1 MLAAVLSVLT
11 IFLII
16 AVGFFLARREF
27 FSPATGEVF
36 ARTVVNVSLPAM
48 MVHELT
54 TDFTRGEL
62 IHSGRG
68 LLLQMLAYLGCALI
82 APLAA
87 RFGGVAQGRRGTFT
101 AMFVA
106 SNTIFI
112 GLPVNLALF
121 GPASVPF
128 VLLAY
133 AVNTSYFWTL
143 GVHGI
148 ETDSGRRYPILSWD
162 HLKRILAPPFLAFL
176 VGIALVFCGVRLP
189 VFLASTLKQL
199 GAMTTP
205 LSLLFMGITFGGIA
219 LAELRPTRDMML
231 LFLGR
236 FLLAPGL
243 VYGMYRLLPVPV
255 LMVKVFMIQAA
266 MPAITQAALTART
279 CDADYRYATVMVSAT
294 NLASL
299 AVLPLY
305 MALFTVLF
313 PA

>member
-1 MLAAVLSVLT
+1 MLAAFLSVLT
-11 IFLII
+11 IFLLIGLGFLL
-16 AVGFFLARREF
+16 ARKGFFGPSA
-27 FSPATGEVF
+27 GELF

-48 MVHELT
+48 MVYELT
-54 TDFTRGEL
+54 TGFTRGEL
-62 IHSGRG
+62 IQGGRG
-68 LLLQMLAYLGCALI
+68 LFLQMLAYLGCALA

-87 RFGGVAQGRRGTFT
+87 RLGGVAKGRRGTFA

-112 GLPVNLALF
+112 GMPVNLALF
-121 GPASVPF
+121 GTASVPF

-133 AVNTSYFWTL
+133 AVNSTYFWTWGAHL
-143 GVHGI
+143 I
-148 ETDSGRRYPILSWD
+148 ESDTGRRFPVFSWD
-162 HLKRILAPPFLAFL
+162 HLKRILVPPFLAFL
-176 VGIALVFCGVRLP
+176 VGIALVFGGIRLP
-189 VFLASTLKQL
+189 VFLASSLKLL
-199 GAMTTP
+199 GGMTTP
-205 LSLLFMGITFGGIA
+205 LSLLFMGITFAGIA
-219 LAELRPTRDMML
+219 LAEIRPTRDMLL

-243 VYGMYRLLPVPV
+243 VYLMYRLLPVPV

-266 MPAITQAALTART
+266 MPAITQAALVAKN

>member
-16 AVGFFLARREF
+16 GVGFFLARREF
-27 FSPATGEVF
+27 FSPETGEIF

-48 MVHELT
+48 MVYELT
-54 TDFTRGEL
+54 TGFTRGEL
-62 IHSGRG
+62 IQGGRG
-68 LLLQMLAYLGCALI
+68 LFLQAMAYVGCALA

-87 RFGGVAQGRRGTFT
+87 RLGGVKPGRRGTFT

-112 GLPVNLALF
+112 GMPVNLALF

-133 AVNTSYFWTL
+133 AVNSTYFWTW

-148 ETDSGRRYPILSWD
+148 ESDSGRRFPLFSWD
-162 HLKRILAPPFLAFL
+162 HVKRILAPPFLAFL
-176 VGIALVFCGVRLP
+176 MGIALVFAGIRLP
-189 VFLASTLKQL
+189 VFLASTLKLL
-199 GAMTTP
+199 GGMTTP
-205 LSLLFMGITFGGIA
+205 LSLIFMGITFAGIA
-219 LAELRPTRDMML
+219 LAEIRPTRDML
-231 LFLGR
+231 VLFFGR
-236 FLLAPGL
+236 FLLAPAL
-243 VYGMYRLLPVPV
+243 VYGMYLLLPVPT
-255 LMVKVFMIQAA
+255 LMVKVFMIQAG
-266 MPAITQAALTART
+266 MPAITQAALSAKT
-279 CDADYRYATVMVSAT
+279 CDADYRYATLMVSAT

-305 MALFTVLF
+305 MALFSVLF

>member
-16 AVGFFLARREF
+16 GVGFFLARREF
-27 FSPATGEVF
+27 FSPVAGTLF

-48 MVHELT
+48 MVYELT
-54 TDFTRGEL
+54 AGFTRGEL
-62 IHSGRG
+62 IQGGRG
-68 LLLQMLAYLGCALI
+68 LLLQMLAYVGCALL

-87 RFGGVAQGRRGTFT
+87 RLGGVKPGRRGTFT

-112 GLPVNLALF
+112 GMPVNLALF

-133 AVNTSYFWTL
+133 AVNSTYFWTW

-148 ETDSGRRYPILSWD
+148 EADAGRRLPLFSWD
-162 HLKRILAPPFLAFL
+162 HLKRILVPPFLAFL
-176 VGIALVFCGVRLP
+176 VGITLVFAGIRLP
-189 VFLASTLKQL
+189 VFLAATLKQL

-205 LSLLFMGITFGGIA
+205 LSLLFMGITFSGIA
-219 LAELRPTRDMML
+219 LAELRPTRDMIV
-231 LFLGR
+231 LFIGR

-243 VYGMYRLLPVPV
+243 VYGMYRLLPVPI

-266 MPAITQAALTART
+266 MPAITQAALMAKT
-279 CDADYRYATVMVSAT
+279 CEADYRYATVMISAT

-305 MALFTVLF
+305 MALFSVLF